1 MNVAEILYDY
11 LKHNDVAEIPG
22 LGTFYVKNCSA
33 RINDITGTI
42 QPPSRKLT
50 FEKKENGDMS
60 FVSHM
65 AQTEF
70 MSMET
75 TNTWV
80 RQYADSVVDKVEKG
94 MSVTIGKLGKISKGL
109 VGEYTFSSEEG
120 LNMLDDAFALGEL
133 KNVKVYNNSEEKLD
147 LIHTKPQIQEPEP
160 VVLPG
165 SMQQDK
171 EDIEKKIEEAK
182 QIKEEEKSHETE
194 QETTTRIIQ
203 HTEAIVDSVV
213 TAPKAE
219 QEVTETLD
227 VDATP
232 SVDKTQQTIDT
243 AEQNTQN
250 IVVEDIK
257 PAAVQEQKAEEPAES
272 DFDKTAKDIINKHSK
287 TENPKPQKKKRG
299 RRTWL
304 VIFWIVLIL
313 ILLCGGFVG
322 AHWMGWLKD
331 IKFLKP
337 VTDKLSYYIPVKQAK
352 QDAKTVS
359 ATTLTNTEEP
369 AVSVEEVSPT
379 EESAPE
385 IPYEAPAP
393 VYTKEPVGKGNGTAA
408 TAKKTTNTSSKQTR
422 KTTTKQETPAPRPA
436 ETVDNTPVLTQNYS
450 KLGFDVVDGSYA
462 DKSRAEQQ
470 ARKAKSLGYDSYVL
484 SKIKS
489 GTPIY
494 YVSYGSRRTLS
505 EANDLMQNMK
515 TKMGG
520 SYYVISR

>member
-75 TNTWV
+75 TNTWI
-80 RQYADSVVDKVEKG
+80 RQYAESVVDKVEKG
-94 MSVTIGKLGKISKGL
+94 MTVTIGKLGKISKGL

-133 KNVKVYNNSEEKLD
+133 KNVKVYQSEEKLD
-147 LIHTKPQIQEPEP
+147 LIHTKPQEQVIEPEQ
-160 VVLPG
+160 VVLPT

-171 EDIEKKIEEAK
+171 DDIEKKIEEAK
-182 QIKEEEKSHETE
+182 QIKEEEKSHETQ
-194 QETTTRIIQ
+194 QETATRIIQ
-203 HTEAIVDSVV
+203 HTEAVVDSKV
-213 TAPKAE
+213 TAPEAE

-243 AEQNTQN
+243 AEQNTEK

-257 PAAVQEQKAEEPAES
+257 PAAVPVEEDKETEED
-272 DFDKTAKDIINKHSK
+272 DFDKTAKDIINRHSN
-287 TENPKPQKKKRG
+287 TENAKPQKKKRG
-299 RRTWL
+299 RKAWL
-304 VIFWIVLIL
+304 IIFWIVLIL

-331 IKFLKP
+331 VKFLKP
-337 VTDKLSYYIPVKQAK
+337 VTDKLAYYIPVRQVKE
-352 QDAKTVS
+352 DAKTIS
-359 ATTLTNTEEP
+359 ATTVTNTQEP
-369 AVSVEEVSPT
+369 AISVEEVSAT

-393 VYTKEPVGKGNGTAA
+393 VYTKEPVGKGNGTVA
-408 TAKKTTNTSSKQTR
+408 TPKKTTTAKQTK
-422 KTTTKQETPAPRPA
+422 KTNTKQETPAPRPA

-489 GTPIY
+489 GSPIY